1 MEENKLVFYNMGTI
15 ESNEIMLRYAIK
27 QEFGIES
34 KDLEMTIGGFKFL
47 FDSETNTYI
56 RVEFMSKGNQLKTSI
71 IGERAEDVMA
81 VYKVFVNRF
90 FDESEVEQ

>member
-1 MEENKLVFYNMGTI
+1 MEDNKLVFYNMGII
-15 ESNEIMLRYAIK
+15 ESNEIMFRYAIK

-34 KDLEMTIGGFKFL
+34 NDLELVVGGFKFL
-47 FDSETNTYI
+47 FDSKTNTYI
-56 RVEFMSKGNQLKTSI
+56 RVEFMSNGSQLKTSI

-81 VYKVFVNRF
+81 VYNAFASRF